1 MERRGRRGE
10 GPAEFAAAARRD
22 RPRLEALGAGVV
34 TRGSVGYP
42 GMLERLAD
50 PPPGL
55 FVAGTLPAE
64 PGVAI
69 VGSRA
74 GTPAGRRFAADL
86 GAALAACGLP
96 VVSGL
101 ARGIDAAAHE
111 GALAAGGPTVAV
123 LGSGLDR
130 IYPPEHAALASRIRA
145 CGALVTEFPLGTPP
159 RPWHFPHRNRLL
171 AAFARAV
178 VVVEAGE
185 RSGALITARCALDL
199 GVDVLAV
206 PGPPGAP
213 LARGPHH
220 LIRQGAGLVEGPED
234 VLEALGIPFSRTAGA
249 GEHERAGEAASP
261 APRAR
266 TGRLDAHGAW
276 EVVAGENPA
285 RAESLVLTA
294 LAHGP
299 ASLDALAERCGLGVG
314 VVAAALLGLE
324 LAGLV
329 DPPAGQIYSARP
341 PSWRTSRQYGR

>member
-1 MERRGRRGE
+1 MKRRGRRGE
-10 GPAEFAAAARRD
+10 GPARLAAAAGRD
-22 RPRLEALGAGVV
+22 RPGLEALGGRVLV
-34 TRGSVGYP
+34 RGGAGYP

-50 PPPGL
+50 PPEVL
-55 FVAGTLPAE
+55 FVAGTLPSE

-74 GTPAGRRFAADL
+74 GTPAGRRLAADL

-96 VVSGL
+96 VISGL

-130 IYPPEHAALASRIRA
+130 IYPAEHAALASRIRA
-145 CGALVTEFPLGTPP
+145 GGALVTEFPLGTPP
-159 RPWHFPHRNRLL
+159 RPWHFPRRNRLL
-171 AAFARAV
+171 AALARAV
-178 VVVEAGE
+178 VVVEAGG

-213 LARGPHH
+213 LAQGTHG

-234 VLEALGIPFSRTAGA
+234 VLEALGVSVALTGTAGPRA
-249 GEHERAGEAASP
+249 APVATLRAGGRAAPVGEEA
-261 APRAR
+261 
-266 TGRLDAHGAW
+266 
-276 EVVAGENPA
+276 
-285 RAESLVLTA
+285 LVLAA
-294 LAHGP
+294 LADGP
-299 ASLDALAERCGLGVG
+299 ASLDALAQRCGLGAG
-314 VVAAALLGLE
+314 AVAAALLGLE

-329 DPPAGQIYSARP
+329 DPPAGQLYSARP
-341 PSWRTSRQYGR
+341 PGLGAMGRRRR

>member
-1 MERRGRRGE
+1 MV
-10 GPAEFAAAARRD
+10 A
-22 RPRLEALGAGVV
+22 
-34 TRGSVGYP
+34 RGSAGYP

-50 PPPGL
+50 PPPVL
-55 FVAGTLPAE
+55 FVAGTLPSE

-74 GTPAGRRFAADL
+74 GTPAGRRLAADL

-130 IYPPEHAALASRIRA
+130 IYPPEHAALASRVRA
-145 CGALVTEFPLGTPP
+145 SGALVTEFPVGTPP
-159 RPWHFPHRNRLL
+159 RPWHFPRRNRLL
-171 AAFARAV
+171 AALARAV

-199 GVDVLAV
+199 GIDVLAV

-213 LARGPHH
+213 LARGPHA

-234 VLEALGIPFSRTAGA
+234 VLEALGIPFTRRVAAVPAAEPGA
-249 GEHERAGEAASP
+249 RSGDQG
-261 APRAR
+261 
-266 TGRLDAHGAW
+266 
-276 EVVAGENPA
+276 
-285 RAESLVLTA
+285 LVLAA
-294 LAHGP
+294 LADGP
-299 ASLDALAERCGLGVG
+299 ASVDALAERCGLGAG
-314 VVAAALLGLE
+314 AVAAALLGLE

-341 PSWRTSRQYGR
+341 PSRRAPRQYRR